1 MLQIQN
7 LYKVF
12 NKGTINEKI
21 VFDGLNVKVEKGQ
34 FITII
39 GSNGAGKST
48 LLNII
53 SGLIKADKGSI
64 DLEGRELCG
73 IPEYKCSR
81 LIGRVFRI
89 LQRE

>member
-12 NKGTINEKI
+12 NTGTINEKV
-21 VFDGLNVKVEKGQ
+21 VFDGLNLDVEKGQ

-53 SGLIKADKGSI
+53 SGLIKAEVGS
-64 DLEGRELCG
+64 
-73 IPEYKCSR
+73 
-81 LIGRVFRI
+81 
-89 LQRE
+89 